1 VYRVT
6 ETTEATRFEGANAD
20 LQASNIPPPNEM
32 HRQNSGLESMQSIE
46 QALGNVQH
54 LGNAEQNF
62 IMDKVRD
69 DWNQQMMTHPHPQGT
84 PIPRQ

>member
-1 VYRVT
+1 M
-6 ETTEATRFEGANAD
+6 
-20 LQASNIPPPNEM
+20 PPRNEM
-32 HRQNSGLESMQSIE
+32 HRHNSGLESMQSIE
-46 QALGNVQH
+46 QALGNVEH

-69 DWNQQMMTHPHPQGT
+69 DWNQQMMTHPLPALGPQGM